1 MLRKCQ
7 LLGVFSVE
15 TRADVQSTC
24 GGDQLRKCQLLGVF
38 SVKTRADV
46 QRICGINLLRK
57 DRKTLK
63 EREIILYIKIDF

>member
-15 TRADVQSTC
+15 TRADVKSTC
-24 GGDQLRKCQLLGVF
+24 GM
-38 SVKTRADV
+38 
-46 QRICGINLLRK
+46 NLLRK

-63 EREIILYIKIDF
+63 EREIILYIKIDL